1 MLTIKNYI
9 ELKKILEYIDEQRDF
24 EIRDNNG
31 YSNEV
36 VDRLTKMKESLGDIL
51 YRLESED

>member
-9 ELKKILEYIDEQRDF
+9 ELKEVLKYIDEQRDF

>member
-9 ELKKILEYIDEQRDF
+9 ELKEILKYIDEQRDF

-31 YSNEV
+31 YSNEY
-36 VDRLTKMKESLGDIL
+36 VDKLTKMKESLGDII
-51 YRLESED
+51 YKLESED

>member
-9 ELKKILEYIDEQRDF
+9 ELKEVLKYIDEQRDF

-36 VDRLTKMKESLGDIL
+36 VGRLTKMKESLGDIL

>member
-9 ELKKILEYIDEQRDF
+9 ELKEILKYIDEQRDY

-31 YSNEV
+31 YSNEY
-36 VDRLTKMKESLGDIL
+36 VDKLTKMKESLGDII
-51 YRLESED
+51 YKLESED

>member
-9 ELKKILEYIDEQRDF
+9 ELKEILKYIDEQRDL

-31 YSNEV
+31 YSNEH
-36 VDRLTKMKESLGDIL
+36 VDKLTK
-51 YRLESED
+51 

>member
-9 ELKKILEYIDEQRDF
+9 ELKEILKYIDEQRDF

-31 YSNEV
+31 YSNEH
-36 VDRLTKMKESLGDIL
+36 VDKLTKMKESLGDIL

>member
-9 ELKKILEYIDEQRDF
+9 ELKEILKYIDEQRDY

>member
-9 ELKKILEYIDEQRDF
+9 ELKEILKYIDEQKDF

-31 YSNEV
+31 YSNEH
-36 VDRLTKMKESLGDIL
+36 VDKLTKMKESLGDIL
-51 YRLESED
+51 YKLESED

>member
-9 ELKKILEYIDEQRDF
+9 QLKEILNYIDEQRDF

-31 YSNEV
+31 YSNEH
-36 VDRLTKMKESLGDIL
+36 VDKLTKMKESLGDIL
-51 YRLESED
+51 YKLESED

>member
-9 ELKKILEYIDEQRDF
+9 ELKEILKYIDEQRDY
-24 EIRDNNG
+24 EIRENNG

-36 VDRLTKMKESLGDIL
+36 VDKLTKMKESLGDIL
-51 YRLESED
+51 YKLESED

>member
-9 ELKKILEYIDEQRDF
+9 ELKEILRYIDEQRDF
-24 EIRDNNG
+24 EIRENNG
-31 YSNEV
+31 YSNEI
-36 VDRLTKMKESLGDIL
+36 VDKLTKMKESLGDIL

>member
-9 ELKKILEYIDEQRDF
+9 ELKEILKYIDEQRDF

-31 YSNEV
+31 YSNEH
-36 VDRLTKMKESLGDIL
+36 VDKLTKMKESLGDIL
-51 YRLESED
+51 YKLESED

>member
-9 ELKKILEYIDEQRDF
+9 ELKEILKYIDEQRDF